1 MPDRLRSDLPDHPVT
16 DRPRIAVI
24 FTGGTIS
31 MLPDA
36 VTGAAVPALDGA
48 AILSRVPALGDIAD
62 LVAIDWGLVPASHL
76 RFAQILELGRLISDA
91 ARQAGVDG
99 VVVVQGTD
107 VLEETAY
114 AWDLLYT
121 DAPPVV
127 VVGAMRNAGDPDYD
141 GPRNLTDAVRVAADP
156 RLVGTGVVVVMA
168 GTILPADDV
177 TKSHSTAIET
187 FAALN
192 HGPLGHVVGDAV
204 VLDRPRTG
212 RRTLDRVP
220 EAAVEP
226 VVLLTA
232 VVSTDGD
239 LLRAAI
245 GGGARGIV
253 LEATGSGNTD
263 PDLLAAAREA
273 MATGVTVVLTTRCA
287 AGPVGPWYGFSGGG
301 RSWHDAGAILAG
313 TLSGPKARVALALG
327 LGAGL
332 DQGALARLLGAGD
345 DA

>member
-1 MPDRLRSDLPDHPVT
+1 
-16 DRPRIAVI
+16 
-24 FTGGTIS
+24 

-36 VTGAAVPALDGA
+36 VTGAAVPALDGT
-48 AILSRVPALGDIAD
+48 AILARVPTLGAIAD
-62 LVAIDWGLVPASHL
+62 LDAIDWGLVPASHL
-76 RFAQILELGRLISDA
+76 RFSQILELGRLITSA
-91 ARQAGVDG
+91 AGKPGVSG

-121 DAPPVV
+121 GAPPVV

-156 RLVGTGVVVVMA
+156 RLTGAGVVVVMA
-168 GTILPADDV
+168 GAILPAEDV
-177 TKSHSTAIET
+177 TKTHSTAIDT
-187 FAALN
+187 FGARN
-192 HGPLGHVVGDAV
+192 QGPLGHVVGEEV
-204 VLDRPRTG
+204 VLDRQRTE
-212 RRTLDRVP
+212 RRTLDRIP
-220 EAAVEP
+220 DAAAEP

-232 VVSTDGD
+232 VVSTNGD
-239 LLRAAI
+239 LLRAAV
-245 GGGARGIV
+245 GQGARGIV

-263 PDLLAAAREA
+263 PDLLTAAGEA
-273 MATGVTVVLTTRCA
+273 MAGGATVVLTTRCA

-301 RSWHDAGAILAG
+301 RSWQDAGAILAG
-313 TLSGPKARVALALG
+313 TLSGPKARVALALA

-332 DQGALARLLGAGD
+332 DRAAMTRLLGVTE

>member
-1 MPDRLRSDLPDHPVT
+1 MPDRLQGDHPTQPVT

-48 AILSRVPALGDIAD
+48 AILARVPALRDIAD

-76 RFAQILELGRLISDA
+76 RFSQILELGQLIENA
-91 ARQAGVDG
+91 ARQAGVVG

-114 AWDLLYT
+114 AWDLMYT
-121 DAPPVV
+121 EAPPVV
-127 VVGAMRNAGDPDYD
+127 VVGAMRNAGDPDFD
-141 GPRNLTDAVRVAADP
+141 GPRNLTDAVRVAADR
-156 RLVGTGVVVVMA
+156 RLVGAGVMVVMA
-168 GTILPADDV
+168 GAILPADDV
-177 TKSHSTAIET
+177 TKTHSTAIET

-192 HGPLGHVVGDAV
+192 AGPLGHVVGEVV
-204 VLDRPRTG
+204 VLDRPRAG

-220 EAAVEP
+220 EAAAEP
-226 VVLLTA
+226 IVLLTT

-239 LLRAAI
+239 LLRAAV
-245 GGGARGIV
+245 GSGARGIV

-273 MATGVTVVLTTRCA
+273 MAAGMTVVLTTRCA
-287 AGPVGPWYGFSGGG
+287 AGPVGPWYGFDGGG

-332 DQGALARLLGAGD
+332 DRAALARLLGVTDHA
-345 DA
+345 